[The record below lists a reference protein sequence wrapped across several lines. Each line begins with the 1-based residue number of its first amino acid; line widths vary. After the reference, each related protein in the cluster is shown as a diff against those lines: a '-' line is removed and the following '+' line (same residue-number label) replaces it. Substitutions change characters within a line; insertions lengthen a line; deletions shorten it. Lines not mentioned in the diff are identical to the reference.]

1 LDKAIKVLIYA
12 LKFSNMRILNVFKRV
27 PDTYAEIKL
36 NSDNS
41 DIDKEN
47 LNYVIDPYGEY
58 AMETSLRMKDN
69 DNSIE
74 LNVLTIGPE
83 NSSELLRNA
92 LALGFDNA
100 YLIKYDNYDKLSPIS
115 ISKIYIKFIEKFG
128 PFDIIFFPK
137 IDIDTNFSSIG
148 GFVAGYLKLN
158 YIANIITAH
167 LDNEYI
173 IIEKESDRGKEK
185 LKSKMPI
192 VLTHD
197 KAPYEIRLAN
207 IKGIM
212 MAKKKP
218 LNIIDINEFELEVDN
233 YLTIGSLKLPPQ
245 RAGVKFLNSVDE
257 LIKVLKEEIKIL

>member
-1 LDKAIKVLIYA
+1 
-12 LKFSNMRILNVFKRV
+12 MRILNVFKRV

-69 DNSIE
+69 NNAIE

-128 PFDIIFFPK
+128 PFDIIFFQK
-137 IDIDTNFSSIG
+137 VDIDTNFSSIG
-148 GFVAGYLKLN
+148 GFVAGFLKLN
-158 YIANIITAH
+158 YISNIITAQVE
-167 LDNEYI
+167 NEYV
-173 IIEKESDRGKEK
+173 IIERESDIGKEK

-218 LNIIDINEFELEVDN
+218 LNVIDINEFGIEIDN
-233 YLTIGSLKLPPQ
+233 YVIRGSLRLPPQ
-245 RAGVKFLNSVDE
+245 RAGVKFLSSVDE
-257 LIKVLKEEIKIL
+257 LIKVLKEEIKVL

>member
-1 LDKAIKVLIYA
+1 
-12 LKFSNMRILNVFKRV
+12 MQILNVFKRV
-27 PDTYAEIKL
+27 PDTYAEIRL

-69 DNSIE
+69 NNAIE

-100 YLIKYDNYDKLSPIS
+100 YLIKYENYDKLSPMS

-148 GFVAGYLKLN
+148 GFVAGFLKLN
-158 YIANIITAH
+158 YISNIITAQVE
-167 LDNEYI
+167 NEYV
-173 IIEKESDRGKEK
+173 IIERESDIGKEK

-218 LNIIDINEFELEVDN
+218 LNVIDINEFGIDIDN
-233 YLTIGSLKLPPQ
+233 YVIRGSLRLPPQ
-245 RAGVKFLNSVDE
+245 RAGVEFLSSVDE
-257 LIKVLKEEIKIL
+257 LIKVLKEEIKVL